1 MEDDYLVQKGEK
13 EMENLF
19 KMFDLNRDGFI
30 TEREIKKTMK
40 NLGEKI
46 KKKDVRK
53 MMKVADLNKDGKIS
67 FPGKS
72 VTLLENPVKYM
83 RCYQ

>member
-1 MEDDYLVQKGEK
+1 MEGNSLVQRGEK

-30 TEREIKKTMK
+30 TEGEIKKTMK

-72 VTLLENPVKYM
+72 DTILENPVVM
-83 RCYQ
+83 GLS

>member
-1 MEDDYLVQKGEK
+1 MQKGEK
-13 EMENLF
+13 EIENLF
-19 KMFDLNRDGFI
+19 KMFDLNKDGFI
-30 TEREIKKTMK
+30 TEREIKKTLK

-67 FPGKS
+67 FPGKC
-72 VTLLENPVKYM
+72 VTILENTVILGLSGQEEKPI
-83 RCYQ
+83 